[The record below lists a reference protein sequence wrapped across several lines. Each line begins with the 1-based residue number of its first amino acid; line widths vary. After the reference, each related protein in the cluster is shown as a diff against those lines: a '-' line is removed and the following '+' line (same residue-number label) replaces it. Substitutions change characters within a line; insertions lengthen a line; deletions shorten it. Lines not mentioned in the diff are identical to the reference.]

1 MVVFPNA
8 KINLGLRVKSKRP
21 DGYHELDTV
30 FFPLPICDILE
41 IIVQPKPEDNENI
54 TFTSSGLDI
63 PGDASSNLCIKAYEL
78 LKKDFT
84 TLPPIQMHLHKNI
97 PMGAGMGG
105 GSADGAF
112 TIRLLN
118 EKFNLGLDADQMI
131 SYALQLGSDCP
142 FFILNTPVSATG
154 RGEIMEPVGCDLSDW
169 KFIVINPGLHISTA
183 AAFRQIKLNP
193 DATPC
198 KTLINQPVETWRGN
212 LVNDFEE
219 AVFPMHPELANI
231 RNQLYALDAVYASM
245 TGSGSTIYGLF
256 RELPDLKGLFP
267 AHYTCFSI
275 EQGVA
280 HRLS

>member
-41 IIVQPKPEDNENI
+41 IIVQPKHAGNENI
-54 TFTSSGLDI
+54 SFSSSGLEI
-63 PGDASSNLCIKAYEL
+63 PGDTTSNLCIKAYDL
-78 LKKDFT
+78 LKKDFPD
-84 TLPPIQMHLHKNI
+84 LPPIQMHLHKNI

-154 RGEIMEPVGCDLSDW
+154 RGEIMEQVDCDLSDW
-169 KFIVINPGLHISTA
+169 KFIVINPCIHISTA
-183 AAFRQIKLNP
+183 AAFREIKLNP
-193 DATPC
+193 NAAPC
-198 KTLINQPVETWRGN
+198 HTLIKQPIENWRGN
-212 LVNDFEE
+212 LVNDFEA
-219 AVFPMHPELANI
+219 AVFPMHPELEDI

-245 TGSGSTIYGLF
+245 TGSGSTIYGIF
-256 RELPDLKGLFP
+256 RVLPDLKGLFP
-267 AHYTCFSI
+267 AHYACFSI

-280 HRLS
+280 HLLS

>member
-8 KINLGLRVKSKRP
+8 KINLGLRVKSRRP
-21 DGYHELDTV
+21 DGYHDLDTV

-41 IIVQPKPEDNENI
+41 IIVQPKPAGNKNI
-54 TFTSSGLDI
+54 SFSSSGLEI
-63 PGDASSNLCIKAYEL
+63 PGDTTGNLCIKAYDL
-78 LKKDFT
+78 LKKDFPD
-84 TLPPIQMHLHKNI
+84 LPPIEMHLHKNI

-154 RGEIMEPVGCDLSDW
+154 RGEIMEPVDCDLSGW
-169 KFIVINPGLHISTA
+169 KFIVINPGIHISTA

-193 DATPC
+193 TAAPC
-198 KTLINQPVETWRGN
+198 HTLIKQPIENWRGN
-212 LVNDFEE
+212 LVNDFEA
-219 AVFPMHPELANI
+219 AVFPMHPELEDI
-231 RNQLYALDAVYASM
+231 RNRLYALDAVYASM
-245 TGSGSTIYGLF
+245 TGSGSTIYGIF
-256 RELPDLKGLFP
+256 SELPDLKGIFP
-267 AHYTCFSI
+267 ASYSCFSI
-275 EQGVA
+275 DKGVA

>member
-41 IIVQPKPEDNENI
+41 IVVQPKPENNENI
-54 TFTSSGLDI
+54 TFSSSGLDI
-63 PGDASSNLCIKAYEL
+63 PGDTTGNLCIKAYEL
-78 LKKDFT
+78 LKKDFS

-118 EKFNLGLDADQMI
+118 EKFNLGLDSDQMI

-154 RGEIMEPVGCDLSDW
+154 RGEIMEPVTCDLSDW

-183 AAFRQIKLNP
+183 AAFRQINLNP

-212 LVNDFEE
+212 LVNDFEK

-231 RNQLYALDAVYASM
+231 RNQLYALGAVYASM
-245 TGSGSTIYGLF
+245 TGSGSTIYGIY